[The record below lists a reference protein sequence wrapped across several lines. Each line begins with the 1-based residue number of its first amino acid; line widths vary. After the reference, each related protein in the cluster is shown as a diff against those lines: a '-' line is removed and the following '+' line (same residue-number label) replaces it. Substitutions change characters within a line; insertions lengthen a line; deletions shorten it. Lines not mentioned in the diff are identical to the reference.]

1 MAERKCK
8 GICDG
13 SQAFSAVYQCMAVTE
28 KLPLDQFSLPYWGKA
43 YSKNLIGAGFV
54 IGFKNA
60 AGDGW
65 RIDFDTDPSPK
76 SKKLHINYEG
86 KDGTKVYHPFS
97 HIDSA
102 ILVNSIYMPDGMKRL
117 PAQEQMKRVW
127 YTWTKRFA
135 SEGLRDSTVM
145 LSMRQYPATGNDAN
159 TFVQKILEASQY
171 NQIAHLLTPPS

>member
-1 MAERKCK
+1 MAERKCN
-8 GICDG
+8 GVCNG
-13 SQAFSAVYQCMAVTE
+13 SQAFSDVYQCMATAE
-28 KLPLDQFSLPYWGKA
+28 GLALDQFTQPYWGKA

-86 KDGTKVYHPFS
+86 ANGKKHYHPFS
-97 HIDSA
+97 HIDT
-102 ILVNSIYMPDGMKRL
+102 LVMVNSIYMPEGMKKL
-117 PAQEQMKRVW
+117 APQEQMKRVW
-127 YTWTKRFA
+127 YAWTKRFA

-145 LSMRQYPATGNDAN
+145 MSMAQYPATGNDAGK
-159 TFVQKILEASQY
+159 FVQTVMNSSGY
-171 NQIAHLLTPPS
+171 SGVAHLLKPPS